1 MLANPFFRRQND
13 KFFPDFVKNSDF
25 IFTIFETKVIDREI
39 ELLHEANVKLFAQ
52 YIKKDCMDEVVKI
65 VNDIK
70 SGIIRPIYFLMGE
83 EPYYIDKLSDYIEQN
98 VLTEEEKG
106 FNQTVL
112 YGRDVAIDDIISS
125 AKRYPMMAE
134 RQVIIVREA
143 QDLSKNID
151 KLESYAE
158 NPMPTTILVICYKYK
173 TLDKRK
179 KVTKLLDKNGLVYE
193 SKKLYENQ
201 VGDWIKRVLQGKQYT
216 IEPKASAMLVE
227 FLGTDLSK
235 INNEL
240 EKLQI
245 ILPKGSTITAKDIE
259 ENIGFSKDF
268 NVFELQN
275 ALGAK
280 NQLKAYKIAQYFADN
295 PKDNPMVVTTSLVF
309 SFFIK
314 LLKYH
319 GLKDRNP
326 KNVASVLG
334 VNPFFLKDYDVALR
348 NYPMKKVSAIVATLR
363 DIDVKSKGVGA
374 NALSNGDLLK
384 EMLVHVFN

>member
-1 MLANPFFRRQND
+1 
-13 KFFPDFVKNSDF
+13 
-25 IFTIFETKVIDREI
+25 
-39 ELLHEANVKLFAQ
+39 
-52 YIKKDCMDEVVKI
+52 
-65 VNDIK
+65 
-70 SGIIRPIYFLMGE
+70 MGE
-83 EPYYIDKLSDYIEQN
+83 DPYYIDKLSDYIEEN
-98 VLTEEEKG
+98 VLTEDEKG
-106 FNQTVL
+106 FNQTVM
-112 YGRDVAIDDIISS
+112 YGRDVTIEDIIGT

-134 RQVIIVREA
+134 RQVVIVKEA
-143 QDLSKNID
+143 QDLSKTID

-158 NPMPTTILVICYKYK
+158 NPMLSTVLVICYKYK

-179 KVTKLLDKNGLVYE
+179 KVTKELTKSGIVYE

-201 VGDWIKRVLQGKQYT
+201 VGEWIKRVLQGKNYG

-245 ILPKGSTITAKDIE
+245 ILTKGSTITPKDIE

-268 NVFELQN
+268 NNFELIN
-275 ALGAK
+275 ALGSK
-280 NQLKAYKIAQYFADN
+280 NQLKAYQIVNYFAENEKAN
-295 PKDNPMVVTTSLVF
+295 PLVVTTGTVF
-309 SFFIK
+309 GFFVK

-326 KNVASVLG
+326 KNVAAVLA
-334 VNPFFLKDYDVALR
+334 VNPYFLKDYDVAIKQ
-348 NYPMKKVSAIVATLR
+348 YPMKKVSQIVGTLR

-374 NALSNGDLLK
+374 NAMPTGDLLK
-384 EMLVHVFN
+384 EMLVKIFN

>member
-1 MLANPFFRRQND
+1 
-13 KFFPDFVKNSDF
+13 
-25 IFTIFETKVIDREI
+25 
-39 ELLHEANVKLFAQ
+39 
-52 YIKKDCMDEVVKI
+52 MDEVVKI

-70 SGIIRPIYFLMGE
+70 SGSIKPIYFLMGE
-83 EPYYIDKLSDYIEQN
+83 EPYYIDKLSDYIEEN
-98 VLTEEEKG
+98 VLSEDEKG
-106 FNQTVL
+106 FNQTVM
-112 YGRDVAIDDIISS
+112 YGRDVTIEDIIGT

-134 RQVIIVREA
+134 RQVVIVKEA
-143 QDLSKNID
+143 QDLSKTID

-158 NPMPTTILVICYKYK
+158 NPMPSTVLVICYKYK

-179 KVTKLLDKNGLVYE
+179 KVTKELTKSGIVYE

-201 VGDWIKRVLQGKQYT
+201 VGEWIKRVLQGKNYG

-245 ILPKGSTITAKDIE
+245 ILPKGSTINPKHIE
-259 ENIGFSKDF
+259 ENIGFSKDY
-268 NVFELQN
+268 NNFELIN
-275 ALGAK
+275 ALGSR
-280 NQLKAYKIAQYFADN
+280 NQLKAYQIVNYFAENEKAN
-295 PKDNPMVVTTSLVF
+295 PLVVTTGTVF
-309 SFFIK
+309 GFFVK

-326 KNVASVLG
+326 KNVAAVLA
-334 VNPFFLKDYDVALR
+334 VNPYFLKDYDIALKQ
-348 NYPMKKVSAIVATLR
+348 YPMKKVSQIVGTLR

-374 NALSNGDLLK
+374 NAMPTGDLLK
-384 EMLVHVFN
+384 EMLVKIFN